1 MVDAPKAPRK
11 VVLALIEHE
20 GSFVL
25 IRRRL
30 TLLKLSWAFPG
41 GVIEGEETEEEAVV
55 RETKEEVGLDVSVVK
70 KLYERKHPNTL
81 VNIVYFHCL
90 LKEPGQE
97 LGVGAGQE
105 NEIEKIEWVPAQGV
119 LKRFTS
125 DVDPVIREFVLSKAG
140 KNSKER

>member
-1 MVDAPKAPRK
+1 MVDAPKSPRK

-20 GSFVL
+20 GNFVL

-30 TLLKLSWAFPG
+30 TLFKLSWAFPG

-55 RETKEEVGLDVSVVK
+55 REAKEEVGLDIGVVK
-70 KLYERKHPNTL
+70 KLHERKHPNTL

-90 LKEPGQE
+90 SKELGQE
-97 LGVGAGQE
+97 LRVGEGQE
-105 NEIEKIEWVPAQGV
+105 NEIEKIEWVPAQEV
-119 LKRFTS
+119 LERFTS

-140 KNSKER
+140 KNGIER

>member
-1 MVDAPKAPRK
+1 MAGAPKAPRK

-20 GSFVL
+20 RNFVL

-30 TLLKLSWAFPG
+30 TIFGLSWAFPG

-55 RETKEEVGLDVSVVK
+55 RETKEEVGLDISVVK
-70 KLYERKHPNTL
+70 KLHERKHPNTL

-90 LKEPGQE
+90 PKEPGQE

-105 NEIEKIEWVPAQGV
+105 NEIEKIEWVPAQEV
-119 LKRFTS
+119 LERFTS

-140 KNSKER
+140 KNGIER